1 MTKRLDGL
9 RWEPLWVSHVGC
21 LKGCLNYLGKEMS
34 APWLFGATGHA
45 FMLNLSE
52 DVCPS
57 GPTAWKTNVILT
69 LGSSVGYRT
78 IVVFGYRGNGDLEQ
92 AQERAWEAARRA
104 IDDGIPCYGWEL
116 DVPEFYVIN
125 GYDEVGYYYQG
136 CTVDDGAGPKPWR
149 ELGDTDIGCVQLVV
163 VHPEQSR
170 DDVTIVRNALEFA
183 GAVAAGG
190 KDWVLPGYAMGLAAY
205 DVWVAG
211 VKSGEASGTGAAYNA
226 SVWASCRSHALGF
239 LEESRR
245 RLAGRADGAFD
256 KAIEAYAAVA
266 ANLAVVAEQLPFVGA
281 DEAQRDANARDSA
294 RIEQVV
300 EHLRLARDSEERG
313 VKALAVIVSHL
324 A

>member
-1 MTKRLDGL
+1 MKRLDDL

-34 APWLFGATGHA
+34 AAWLFGATGQA
-45 FMLNLSE
+45 FMLNVAE

-57 GPTAWKTNVILT
+57 GPTAWKTNVLIT

-136 CTVDDGAGPKPWR
+136 CTVDEGAGPKPWR
-149 ELGDTDIGCVQLVV
+149 ELGDTGIGCVELVV
-163 VHPEQSR
+163 VHPEQPR
-170 DDVTIVRNALEFA
+170 DDATIVKNALEFA

-190 KDWVLPGYAMGLAAY
+190 KDWVLPGYAMGLAGY
-205 DVWVAG
+205 DTWIAG
-211 VKSGEASGTGAAYNA
+211 LKSGKASGMGPSYNA
-226 SVWASCRSHALGF
+226 SVWDSCRRHAVDF
-239 LEESRR
+239 LKEARSR
-245 RLAGRADGAFD
+245 LPGRADGAFD
-256 KAIEAYAAVA
+256 EAIEAYATVASNLAAVA
-266 ANLAVVAEQLPFVGA
+266 GQFPFLGA
-281 DEAQRDANARDSA
+281 DEAQRDADARDVE
-294 RIEQVV
+294 RIQTAVK
-300 EHLRLARDSEERG
+300 HLALARDAESRG
-313 VKALAVIVSHL
+313 VKALAVIASHL